1 MAIKRGSKVNS
12 SFASSSMTDLMFLL
26 LIFMIIAT
34 TLINPNAVKLMLPKS
49 ANQLKDKAITTVSIQ
64 DAGGGQY
71 RYYVEL
77 ENVGSREGIE
87 RALRLRLADQEE
99 PTISL
104 HADKTVEWDEI
115 VQVMNIAKDNGYKLI
130 AATQP

>member
-1 MAIKRGSKVNS
+1 MAIKRGSKVDS

-64 DAGGGQY
+64 DAGGGVY

-77 ENVGSREGIE
+77 ENGGSREGID
-87 RALRLRLADQEE
+87 RALRARLAGQEE

-104 HADKTVEWDEI
+104 HADKTVKWDEI

>member
-1 MAIKRGSKVNS
+1 MAIKRGSKVEA
-12 SFASSSMTDLMFLL
+12 SFSASSMTDLMFLL

-34 TLINPNAVKLMLPKS
+34 TLINPNAIKLMLPKS

-64 DAGGGQY
+64 DAGGGKY

-77 ENVGSREGIE
+77 VNVGSREGIE
-87 RALRLRLADQEE
+87 RALRARLSDQEE

>member
-1 MAIKRGSKVNS
+1 MAIKRGSKVDS

-49 ANQLKDKAITTVSIQ
+49 ANHLKDKAITTVSIQ
-64 DAGGGQY
+64 DAGGGVY

-77 ENVGSREGIE
+77 ENVGSREGID
-87 RALRLRLADQEE
+87 RALRARLAGQEE

-104 HADKTVEWDEI
+104 HADKTVKWDEI

>member
-1 MAIKRGSKVNS
+1 MKHPI
-12 SFASSSMTDLMFLL
+12 
-26 LIFMIIAT
+26 
-34 TLINPNAVKLMLPKS
+34 
-49 ANQLKDKAITTVSIQ
+49 KAITTVSIQ
-64 DAGGGQY
+64 DAGNGQY

-77 ENVGSREGIE
+77 ENVGSRQGIE
-87 RALRLRLADQEE
+87 RALQTRLAGQEE